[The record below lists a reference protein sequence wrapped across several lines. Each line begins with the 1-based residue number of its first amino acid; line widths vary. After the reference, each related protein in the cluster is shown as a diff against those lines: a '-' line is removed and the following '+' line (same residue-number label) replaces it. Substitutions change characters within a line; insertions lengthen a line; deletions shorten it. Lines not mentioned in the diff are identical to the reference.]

1 LPLRTVQSVI
11 NSLPSPEVKQLPT
24 PEYLADSTRTGGI
37 MLAAREMEYHMTSE
51 GWQLQLGFQHV
62 RYPLYGHN
70 FSHFYDTVD
79 VSQIDAWA
87 KPQVVVIQDKREW
100 HRMRGNHN
108 DTSCAFRNLDH
119 LKSQSDIFKVGV
131 LKDAHHDAQFQIDAA
146 NESGIHAWMCY
157 YHPRIVKHLAP
168 YVRPEHLIRIYH
180 SVNQDEV
187 PEYTPDDRKPCVI
200 SGAASNWYPLRVRII
215 NNLRT
220 LPHVE
225 YRQHP
230 GYHLRGSSTPEFLQ
244 YLSGFKV
251 AICTS
256 SKLGY
261 ALRKIIEATACG
273 CAVITDLPLDDQL
286 PKIDCNLIR
295 VSPDISMTDL
305 KQVIHK
311 AVNNYDPQIQ
321 KLFADAACEYYD
333 YRASGLRM
341 MQSIENLRRGY

>member
-1 LPLRTVQSVI
+1 
-11 NSLPSPEVKQLPT
+11 
-24 PEYLADSTRTGGI
+24 
-37 MLAAREMEYHMTSE
+37 
-51 GWQLQLGFQHV
+51 
-62 RYPLYGHN
+62 
-70 FSHFYDTVD
+70 
-79 VSQIDAWA
+79 
-87 KPQVVVIQDKREW
+87 
-100 HRMRGNHN
+100 
-108 DTSCAFRNLDH
+108 
-119 LKSQSDIFKVGV
+119 
-131 LKDAHHDAQFQIDAA
+131 
-146 NESGIHAWMCY
+146 
-157 YHPRIVKHLAP
+157 LAP

-180 SVNQDEV
+180 SINQDEV